1 MYMGIQ
7 ESWKTR
13 TKAYSVHLWLTHEWS
28 GWKKLPFQNNKLK
41 MKSDAELESE
51 KNRSPTLSSTWRHSQ
66 QRNKWNGN
74 KRNPAKQK
82 KQSSSKTHH
91 LIKAIAFVD
100 ALISLVRFFLLS
112 FLPFFTLYY
121 YIWVLFRYF
130 FALTDNFNIFLQRM
144 RFFFHFLNCFV

>member
-82 KQSSSKTHH
+82 KHSSSKTHH

-100 ALISLVRFFLLS
+100 ALISLVRFFFAFVFTVFYSLLLYLGAIS
-112 FLPFFTLYY
+112 LFFCPH
-121 YIWVLFRYF
+121 WQF
-130 FALTDNFNIFLQRM
+130 
-144 RFFFHFLNCFV
+144 